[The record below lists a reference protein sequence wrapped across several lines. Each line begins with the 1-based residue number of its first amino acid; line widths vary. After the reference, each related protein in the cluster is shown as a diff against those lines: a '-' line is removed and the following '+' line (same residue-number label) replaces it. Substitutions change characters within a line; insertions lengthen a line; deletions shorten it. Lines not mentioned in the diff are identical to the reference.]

1 LEIFNEEERGCGSRQ
16 PEPSCERGVAVAQHR
31 LEPEGYDRRDEE
43 VRDVPR
49 RPAHALDVSEV
60 VEQVD
65 ADARLARRG
74 ERELRAEPSRRELAA
89 GEEAA
94 VGEADAVV
102 RAKGVGQQGRRDGAV
117 GQQLRR
123 GRVDWSKVGGGWG
136 EICGQRDEKNDDD
149 GGATATGGIVPGFD
163 AGHSRKPGGPK
174 PISRYVSSRRRGSR
188 PVYLSPARP
197 RTATRVVTSIFSVL
211 FWFLRRW
218 AQNTG

>member
-1 LEIFNEEERGCGSRQ
+1 
-16 PEPSCERGVAVAQHR
+16 
-31 LEPEGYDRRDEE
+31 
-43 VRDVPR
+43 VPR

-102 RAKGVGQQGRRDGAV
+102 RAKGVDQQGRRDGTV

-123 GRVDWSKVGGGWG
+123 GRVDWSKVGGGDGG
-136 EICGQRDEKNDDD
+136 EICGQRDEKMTT
-149 GGATATGGIVPGFD
+149 TATGGIVPKFD

-174 PISRYVSSRRRGSR
+174 PSLGTCRHDAAAAGPCIFHPRVLALLRGASHPSSQFLVFG
-188 PVYLSPARP
+188 
-197 RTATRVVTSIFSVL
+197 
-211 FWFLRRW
+211 FWALRRW

>member
-1 LEIFNEEERGCGSRQ
+1 M
-16 PEPSCERGVAVAQHR
+16 
-31 LEPEGYDRRDEE
+31 
-43 VRDVPR
+43 PR

-123 GRVDWSKVGGGWG
+123 GRVDWSKVGGGDG
-136 EICGQRDEKNDDD
+136 RD
-149 GGATATGGIVPGFD
+149 
-163 AGHSRKPGGPK
+163 
-174 PISRYVSSRRRGSR
+174 
-188 PVYLSPARP
+188 
-197 RTATRVVTSIFSVL
+197 
-211 FWFLRRW
+211 LRSE
-218 AQNTG
+218 G

>member
-1 LEIFNEEERGCGSRQ
+1 M
-16 PEPSCERGVAVAQHR
+16 
-31 LEPEGYDRRDEE
+31 
-43 VRDVPR
+43 PR

-149 GGATATGGIVPGFD
+149 GWRDGDGRD
-163 AGHSRKPGGPK
+163 RSR
-174 PISRYVSSRRRGSR
+174 VRRGPLTETR
-188 PVYLSPARP
+188 GTEAHLSV
-197 RTATRVVTSIFSVL
+197 RVVTTPRQPARVSFTRASSHCYAGSSHSIFSVFG
-211 FWFLRRW
+211 FWFCEDGPETQVKGCSTWRPRCNITS
-218 AQNTG
+218 AVTPRATA

>member
-1 LEIFNEEERGCGSRQ
+1 M
-16 PEPSCERGVAVAQHR
+16 
-31 LEPEGYDRRDEE
+31 
-43 VRDVPR
+43 PR

-123 GRVDWSKVGGGWG
+123 GRVDWSKVGGDGARSAVRGMKGW
-136 EICGQRDEKNDDD
+136 
-149 GGATATGGIVPGFD
+149 
-163 AGHSRKPGGPK
+163 
-174 PISRYVSSRRRGSR
+174 SRRRRAGSFQGSTR
-188 PVYLSPARP
+188 ATHGNQGDRSPSLGTCRHDAAAAGPCIFHP
-197 RTATRVVTSIFSVL
+197 RVLALLRGVVTSIFSAFG

>member
-1 LEIFNEEERGCGSRQ
+1 M
-16 PEPSCERGVAVAQHR
+16 
-31 LEPEGYDRRDEE
+31 
-43 VRDVPR
+43 PR

-149 GGATATGGIVPGFD
+149 GW
-163 AGHSRKPGGPK
+163 
-174 PISRYVSSRRRGSR
+174 SRRRRAGSFR
-188 PVYLSPARP
+188 GSTRATHGNQGDRSPSLGTCRHDAAAAGPCIFHP
-197 RTATRVVTSIFSVL
+197 RVLALLRGAVTSIFSVL
-211 FWFLRRW
+211 VFGFCEDGPKTQVKGCSTWRPRCNITS
-218 AQNTG
+218 AVTPRATA